1 MPTLESQTVQ
11 LTSFLLPWIGI
22 LISAIIAIMFKDW
35 ATSLAKGLQFKWN
48 PAFNEG
54 DTIILDGQEGM
65 IVKIG
70 ARETVFSVYS
80 DSGLVWRYVPNERIV
95 FLKLEKVMNPNLHLD
110 TEEEKA
116 KKLQSMIDMLQDEKI
131 IENKKDIE
139 QLKNGKYPQSNLF
152 K

>member
-1 MPTLESQTVQ
+1 MPTLESQTLQ
-11 LTSFLLPWIGI
+11 LTNFLLPWIGI

-35 ATSLAKGLQFKWN
+35 ATSLAKGLEFKWN

-70 ARETVFSVYS
+70 TRETVFSVYS
-80 DSGLVWRYVPNERIV
+80 DNGLIWRYVPNERIV

-139 QLKNGKYPQSNLF
+139 QLKNVK
-152 K
+152 

>member
-11 LTSFLLPWIGI
+11 LTNFLLPWIGI

-48 PAFNEG
+48 PAFYEG

-80 DSGLVWRYVPNERIV
+80 DSGLVWRYVPNERIA

-139 QLKNGKYPQSNLF
+139 QLKNGK
-152 K
+152 

>member
-11 LTSFLLPWIGI
+11 LTNFLLPWIGI

-80 DSGLVWRYVPNERIV
+80 DNGLIWRYVPNERIA

-139 QLKNGKYPQSNLF
+139 QLKNGK
-152 K
+152 

>member
-80 DSGLVWRYVPNERIV
+80 DSGLVWRYVPNERIA

-139 QLKNGKYPQSNLF
+139 QLKNGK
-152 K
+152 

>member
-54 DTIILDGQEGM
+54 GTIILDGQEGM

-139 QLKNGKYPQSNLF
+139 QLKNGK
-152 K
+152 

>member
-1 MPTLESQTVQ
+1 MPTLESQTLQ
-11 LTSFLLPWIGI
+11 LTNFLLPWIGI

-35 ATSLAKGLQFKWN
+35 ATSLAKGLEFKWN

-70 ARETVFSVYS
+70 TRETVFSVYS
-80 DSGLVWRYVPNERIV
+80 DNGLIWRYVPNERIV

-116 KKLQSMIDMLQDEKI
+116 KKLQSMIDMLQDDKI

-139 QLKNGKYPQSNLF
+139 QLKNVK
-152 K
+152 

>member
-11 LTSFLLPWIGI
+11 LTNFLLPWIGI

-35 ATSLAKGLQFKWN
+35 ATSLAKGLEFKWN

-65 IVKIG
+65 IIKIG

-139 QLKNGKYPQSNLF
+139 QLKNGK
-152 K
+152 

>member
-1 MPTLESQTVQ
+1 
-11 LTSFLLPWIGI
+11 LPWIGI

-139 QLKNGKYPQSNLF
+139 QLKNGK
-152 K
+152 

>member
-1 MPTLESQTVQ
+1 MPTLESQTLQ
-11 LTSFLLPWIGI
+11 LTNFLLPWIGI
-22 LISAIIAIMFKDW
+22 LLSAIIAIMFKDW
-35 ATSLAKGLQFKWN
+35 ATSLAKGLEFKWN

-70 ARETVFSVYS
+70 TRETVFSVYS
-80 DSGLVWRYVPNERIV
+80 DNGLIWRYVPNERIV

-139 QLKNGKYPQSNLF
+139 QLKNGK
-152 K
+152 

>member
-11 LTSFLLPWIGI
+11 LTNFLLPWIGI
-22 LISAIIAIMFKDW
+22 LISAIVAIMFKDW

-80 DSGLVWRYVPNERIV
+80 DNGLIWRYVPNERIA

-116 KKLQSMIDMLQDEKI
+116 KKLQSMIDILQDEKI
-131 IENKKDIE
+131 TENKKDIE
-139 QLKNGKYPQSNLF
+139 QLKNVN
-152 K
+152 

>member
-70 ARETVFSVYS
+70 ARARGRAASLMVIMYG
-80 DSGLVWRYVPNERIV
+80 DM
-95 FLKLEKVMNPNLHLD
+95 FLMKEL
-110 TEEEKA
+110 
-116 KKLQSMIDMLQDEKI
+116 
-131 IENKKDIE
+131 
-139 QLKNGKYPQSNLF
+139 YF
-152 K
+152 

>member
-11 LTSFLLPWIGI
+11 LTNFLLPWIGI

-54 DTIILDGQEGM
+54 DTIILDGREGM

-70 ARETVFSVYS
+70 TRETVFSVYS
-80 DSGLVWRYVPNERIV
+80 DNGLIWRYVPNERIV

-139 QLKNGKYPQSNLF
+139 QLKNVK
-152 K
+152 

>member
-1 MPTLESQTVQ
+1 MPTLESQTLQ
-11 LTSFLLPWIGI
+11 LTNFLLPWIGI
-22 LISAIIAIMFKDW
+22 LLSAIIAIMFKDW
-35 ATSLAKGLQFKWN
+35 ATSLAKGLEFKWN

-70 ARETVFSVYS
+70 TRETVFSVYS
-80 DSGLVWRYVPNERIV
+80 DNGLIWRYVPNERIV

-116 KKLQSMIDMLQDEKI
+116 KKLQSMIDMLQDDKI

-139 QLKNGKYPQSNLF
+139 QLKNVK
-152 K
+152 

>member
-35 ATSLAKGLQFKWN
+35 ATSLAKGLEFKWN

-80 DSGLVWRYVPNERIV
+80 DNGLIWRYVPNERIA

-116 KKLQSMIDMLQDEKI
+116 KKLQSMIDILQDEKI
-131 IENKKDIE
+131 TENKKDIE
-139 QLKNGKYPQSNLF
+139 QLKNVN
-152 K
+152 

>member
-11 LTSFLLPWIGI
+11 LTNFLLPWIGI

-116 KKLQSMIDMLQDEKI
+116 KKLQSMIDMLQYEKI

-139 QLKNGKYPQSNLF
+139 QLKNGK
-152 K
+152 

>member
-22 LISAIIAIMFKDW
+22 LISAIVAIMFKDW

-80 DSGLVWRYVPNERIV
+80 DNGLIWRYVPNERIV

-116 KKLQSMIDMLQDEKI
+116 KKLQSMIDILQDEKI
-131 IENKKDIE
+131 TENKKDIE
-139 QLKNGKYPQSNLF
+139 QLKNVN
-152 K
+152 

>member
-11 LTSFLLPWIGI
+11 LTNFLLPWIGI

-35 ATSLAKGLQFKWN
+35 ATSLAKGLEFKWN

-70 ARETVFSVYS
+70 TRQTVFSVYS
-80 DSGLVWRYVPNERIV
+80 DNGLIWRYVPNERIV

-139 QLKNGKYPQSNLF
+139 QLKNVK
-152 K
+152 

>member
-11 LTSFLLPWIGI
+11 LTNFLLPWIGI

-35 ATSLAKGLQFKWN
+35 ATSLAKGLEFKWN

-80 DSGLVWRYVPNERIV
+80 DNGLIWRYVPNERIV

-139 QLKNGKYPQSNLF
+139 QLKNGK
-152 K
+152 

>member
-11 LTSFLLPWIGI
+11 LTNFLLPWIGI

-80 DSGLVWRYVPNERIV
+80 DSGLVWRYVPNERIA

-131 IENKKDIE
+131 TANKKDIE
-139 QLKNGKYPQSNLF
+139 QLKNGN
-152 K
+152 

>member
-11 LTSFLLPWIGI
+11 LTNFLLPWIGI

-70 ARETVFSVYS
+70 TRETVFSVYS
-80 DSGLVWRYVPNERIV
+80 DNGLIWRYVPNERIV

-139 QLKNGKYPQSNLF
+139 QLKNGK
-152 K
+152 

>member
-1 MPTLESQTVQ
+1 MPTLESQTLQ
-11 LTSFLLPWIGI
+11 LTNFLLPWIGI

-80 DSGLVWRYVPNERIV
+80 DNGLIWRYVPNERIV

-116 KKLQSMIDMLQDEKI
+116 KKLQSMIDILQDEKI
-131 IENKKDIE
+131 TENKKDIE
-139 QLKNGKYPQSNLF
+139 QLKNVN
-152 K
+152 

>member
-22 LISAIIAIMFKDW
+22 LISAIVAIMFKDW

-80 DSGLVWRYVPNERIV
+80 DNGLIWRYVPNERIV

-139 QLKNGKYPQSNLF
+139 QLKNVK
-152 K
+152 

>member
-139 QLKNGKYPQSNLF
+139 QLKNGK
-152 K
+152 

>member
-11 LTSFLLPWIGI
+11 LTNFLLPWIGI

-35 ATSLAKGLQFKWN
+35 ATSLAKGLEFKWN

-70 ARETVFSVYS
+70 TRETVFSVYS
-80 DSGLVWRYVPNERIV
+80 DNGLIWRYVPNERIV

-139 QLKNGKYPQSNLF
+139 QLKNVK
-152 K
+152 

>member
-70 ARETVFSVYS
+70 TRETVFSVYS
-80 DSGLVWRYVPNERIV
+80 DNGLIWRYVPNERIV

-139 QLKNGKYPQSNLF
+139 QLKNGK
-152 K
+152 

>member
-22 LISAIIAIMFKDW
+22 LLSAIVAIMFKDW

-139 QLKNGKYPQSNLF
+139 QLKNGK
-152 K
+152 

>member
-11 LTSFLLPWIGI
+11 LTNLLLPWIGI

-139 QLKNGKYPQSNLF
+139 QLKNGK
-152 K
+152 

>member
-35 ATSLAKGLQFKWN
+35 ATSLAKGLEFKWN

-70 ARETVFSVYS
+70 TRETVFSVYS
-80 DSGLVWRYVPNERIV
+80 DNGLIWRYVPNERIV

-139 QLKNGKYPQSNLF
+139 QLKNGK
-152 K
+152 

>member
-11 LTSFLLPWIGI
+11 LTNFLLPWIGI

-139 QLKNGKYPQSNLF
+139 QLKNVK
-152 K
+152 

>member
-1 MPTLESQTVQ
+1 MPTLESQTVR

-22 LISAIIAIMFKDW
+22 LLSAIIAIMFKDW
-35 ATSLAKGLQFKWN
+35 ATSLAKGLEFKWN

-70 ARETVFSVYS
+70 TRETVFSVYS
-80 DSGLVWRYVPNERIV
+80 DNGLIWRYVPNERIV

-139 QLKNGKYPQSNLF
+139 QLKNVK
-152 K
+152 

>member
-22 LISAIIAIMFKDW
+22 LLSAIIAIMFKDW
-35 ATSLAKGLQFKWN
+35 ATSLAKGLEFKWN

-70 ARETVFSVYS
+70 TRETVFSVYS
-80 DSGLVWRYVPNERIV
+80 DNGLIWRYVPNERIV

-131 IENKKDIE
+131 IENKRDIE
-139 QLKNGKYPQSNLF
+139 QLKNGK
-152 K
+152 

>member
-11 LTSFLLPWIGI
+11 LTNLLLPWIGI

-80 DSGLVWRYVPNERIV
+80 DSGLVWRYVPNERIA

-139 QLKNGKYPQSNLF
+139 QLKNGK
-152 K
+152 

>member
-11 LTSFLLPWIGI
+11 LTNFLLPWIGF

-35 ATSLAKGLQFKWN
+35 ATSLAKGLEFKWN

-70 ARETVFSVYS
+70 TRETVFSVYS
-80 DSGLVWRYVPNERIV
+80 DNGLIWRYVPNERIV

-139 QLKNGKYPQSNLF
+139 QLKNGK
-152 K
+152 

>member
-1 MPTLESQTVQ
+1 MPTLESQTLQ

-22 LISAIIAIMFKDW
+22 LLSAIIAIMFKDW
-35 ATSLAKGLQFKWN
+35 ATSLAKGLEFKWN

-70 ARETVFSVYS
+70 TRETVFSVYS
-80 DSGLVWRYVPNERIV
+80 DNGLIWRYVPNERIV

-139 QLKNGKYPQSNLF
+139 QLKNGK
-152 K
+152 

>member
-22 LISAIIAIMFKDW
+22 LLSAIIAIMFKDW

-139 QLKNGKYPQSNLF
+139 QLKNGK
-152 K
+152 

>member
-1 MPTLESQTVQ
+1 MPTLESQTLQ
-11 LTSFLLPWIGI
+11 LTNFLLPWIGI

-35 ATSLAKGLQFKWN
+35 ATSLAKGLEFKWN

-70 ARETVFSVYS
+70 TRETVFSVYS
-80 DSGLVWRYVPNERIV
+80 DNGLIWRYVPNERIV

-139 QLKNGKYPQSNLF
+139 QLKNGK
-152 K
+152 

>member
-22 LISAIIAIMFKDW
+22 LLSAIIAIMFKDW
-35 ATSLAKGLQFKWN
+35 ATSLAKGLEFKWN

-70 ARETVFSVYS
+70 TRETVFSVYS
-80 DSGLVWRYVPNERIV
+80 DNGLIWRYVPNERIV

-139 QLKNGKYPQSNLF
+139 QLKNVK
-152 K
+152 